1 MRKRLTFDELA
12 SSTLVNQTVNPSPL
26 PYDSPYDNTF
36 AVMELRQRM
45 AKLRQD
51 AEHAEDARYEEA
63 RAARNLGVDPELLRH
78 MAEGITTEGSNMHEE
93 TRRQAQHHDAAS
105 QNRQQISVDPIFARP
120 NSL

>member
-1 MRKRLTFDELA
+1 MRKGQTFDELA

-45 AKLRQD
+45 AKLRQY

-78 MAEGITTEGSNMHEE
+78 MAEGITTESPNTHEE
-93 TRRQAQHHDAAS
+93 TRKQAQHHDAAT
-105 QNRQQISVDPIFARP
+105 QRRQQLFADQ
-120 NSL
+120 